1 MTQQN
6 KIMSEKS
13 GFAVKLNDIGFS
25 YKEGGETQSFLRLKF
40 AFPQWLGKKVNS
52 QQSFSNKE
60 GREIYNSFSL
70 SIASKSKISL
80 MGANG
85 VGKST
90 LGKIIAGL
98 LSPAKGNVS
107 WSNAFGHKSDIFYFE
122 QRPMNNVFPWLNVL
136 ENLKYPLKKLGW
148 SKTEIKYR
156 SAELCEIFK
165 LNNLL
170 RKYPARLSGG
180 ELQRLA
186 LARCFSWSPKLM
198 ILDEPFSALDTNARS
213 EILKSVR
220 ELADKSEMTLIL
232 ITHNLHDTLFLA
244 DRCVIIGDNPV
255 SIVSDVELK
264 NGQSQNGTD
273 NELIEKLLAE
283 GLRYG
288 IL

>member
-1 MTQQN
+1 
-6 KIMSEKS
+6 MSEDS
-13 GFAVKLNDIGFS
+13 VFAVKLDNIGFS
-25 YKEGGETQSFLRLKF
+25 YKEGRETQPFLQLRF
-40 AFPQWLGKKVNS
+40 AFPQLLGKKDIS
-52 QQSFSNKE
+52 RQSFSNKE
-60 GREIYNSFSL
+60 SREIYNSFSL
-70 SIASKSKISL
+70 SIARKSKISL

-98 LSPAKGNVS
+98 LSPTKGSVS
-107 WSNAFGHKSDIFYFE
+107 WSNGFGHKSDIFYFE

-136 ENLKYPLKKLGW
+136 ENVKYPLKKLDW
-148 SKTEIKYR
+148 SKTEITR
-156 SAELCEIFK
+156 RVEELCDTFK

-170 RKYPARLSGG
+170 GKYPARLSGG

-220 ELADKSEMTLIL
+220 ELADKSGMTLIL